1 MSGALELND
10 GESKVSGQANPSNA
24 PTTFAGTQDGEF
36 VSGMPAHVLAQFL
49 GLAYVERLPEP
60 SPPRTPIR
68 GDFDRIAGSWG
79 RQFLTIPIS
88 ADDQYVTVA
97 TADPLNTQA
106 IDQLRLCYDKPLKII
121 VTTPDE
127 ITRAI
132 NAIRTS
138 LMSDRS
144 SALSNSGN
152 KEEGGEDFHYQLKI
166 DVTDSDDED
175 APIIRYVNAII
186 FKASSERASDVHIE
200 PYEEKLKVRFR
211 VDGVLYDV
219 ATEEKAFQAS
229 IISRVKVMAG
239 LNIAEKRLPQDG
251 RIGLKI
257 AGKEVDIRVSTVP
270 TQFGERIVMR
280 LLDKTGAVLQL
291 DHLGVTGRTL
301 ENLKKLVAKP
311 NGIVLVTG
319 PTGSGKTTTL
329 YACLTYINK
338 PDLNILTVEDPI
350 EYQLEGVGQMQVNP
364 KIDFTFANGLR
375 AILRQDPDVVMVGEI
390 RDTETAEIAIQAS
403 LTGHLVLSTLH
414 TNDSAGA
421 VTRLI
426 DMGVEPF
433 LVSSSLL
440 AVLAQRLVRRLC
452 PHCKASYEIT
462 EEELRELNLNPE
474 EYRGRTV
481 YRPGRTDCTPCQSSG
496 YTGRL
501 GIHELLLI
509 DDEVRSHILQR
520 LDSNSIR
527 SAAIKRGFQSLRM
540 DGGLK
545 VIMGQTS
552 VEEILLASH
561 DDFA

>member
-1 MSGALELND
+1 
-10 GESKVSGQANPSNA
+10 
-24 PTTFAGTQDGEF
+24 
-36 VSGMPAHVLAQFL
+36 
-49 GLAYVERLPEP
+49 
-60 SPPRTPIR
+60 
-68 GDFDRIAGSWG
+68 
-79 RQFLTIPIS
+79 
-88 ADDQYVTVA
+88 
-97 TADPLNTQA
+97 
-106 IDQLRLCYDKPLKII
+106 
-121 VTTPDE
+121 
-127 ITRAI
+127 
-132 NAIRTS
+132 
-138 LMSDRS
+138 MSDRTSNLSDS
-144 SALSNSGN
+144 SSKDDPDDLSS
-152 KEEGGEDFHYQLKI
+152 QLKI
-166 DVTDSDDED
+166 DVTDSDDDD

-200 PYEEKLKVRFR
+200 SFEDKLKVRFR

-219 ATEEKAFQAS
+219 ASEEKSFQAA
-229 IISRVKVMAG
+229 IISRIKVMAG

-280 LLDKTGAVLQL
+280 LLDKTGAVLDLEQL
-291 DHLGVTGRTL
+291 GIEPRNLSM
-301 ENLKKLVAKP
+301 LKKLLDKP

-350 EYQLEGVGQMQVNP
+350 EYQLDGIGQMQVNS
-364 KIDFTFANGLR
+364 KIDFTFASGLR

-390 RDTETAEIAIQAS
+390 RDAETAEIAIQAS

-421 VTRLI
+421 VSRLI

-440 AVLAQRLVRRLC
+440 AVVAQRLVRRLC
-452 PHCKASYEIT
+452 KHCRVPYEISDA
-462 EEELRELNLNPE
+462 ELRELSLNPATVQT
-474 EYRGRTV
+474 RTA
-481 YRPGRTDCTPCQSSG
+481 YKAGQTDCPHCQGSG

-501 GIHELLLI
+501 GIHELLII
-509 DDEVRSHILQR
+509 DDEVRSQILQR
-520 LDSNSIR
+520 LDSNSIKN
-527 SAAIKRGFQSLRM
+527 SAIKRGFATLRA

-545 VIMGQTS
+545 VLAGVTT
-552 VEEILLASH
+552 VEEVLLASH
-561 DDFA
+561 DDVI

>member
-1 MSGALELND
+1 MS
-10 GESKVSGQANPSNA
+10 STP
-24 PTTFAGTQDGEF
+24 P
-36 VSGMPAHVLAQFL
+36 PATAATIPGSSIIGSQGRVMAQLL
-49 GLAYVERLPEP
+49 GLQYTERLPEP
-60 SPPRTPIR
+60 APPRDPAR

-79 RQFLTIPIS
+79 RQFLTVPIGGNEKS
-88 ADDQYVTVA
+88 VLVA
-97 TADPLNTQA
+97 TADPLNVEA
-106 IDQLRLCYDKPLKII
+106 IEQLRICYERPIQVI
-121 VTTPDE
+121 VSSPEE
-127 ITRAI
+127 ITKAI
-132 NAIRTS
+132 NSIRTS

-144 SALSNSGN
+144 SNLSNSNN
-152 KEEGGEDFHYQLKI
+152 KDDPEDLTNQLKI
-166 DVTDSDDED
+166 DVTDSGDDD

-200 PYEEKLKVRFR
+200 SFEEKLKVRFR

-219 ATEEKAFQAS
+219 ATEEKTFQPA
-229 IISRVKVMAG
+229 IISRIKVMAG

-270 TQFGERIVMR
+270 TQFGERIVLR
-280 LLDKTGAVLQL
+280 LLDKTGSVLDLDQL
-291 DHLGVTGRTL
+291 GIEKLNL
-301 ENLKKLVAKP
+301 EKLKRLLNKP

-329 YACLTYINK
+329 YSCLTSINK

-350 EYQLEGVGQMQVNP
+350 EYQLDGIGQMQVSP
-364 KIDFTFANGLR
+364 KINFTFANGLR

-421 VTRLI
+421 ISRLL

-440 AVLAQRLVRRLC
+440 AVVAQRLVRRLC
-452 PHCKASYEIT
+452 KHCRVPYEISDA
-462 EEELRELNLNPE
+462 ELRELSLNPAAIKV
-474 EYRGRTV
+474 RQAF
-481 YRPGRTDCTPCQSSG
+481 RPGSDSCPHCLGSG
-496 YTGRL
+496 YSGRL
-501 GIHELLLI
+501 GIHEVLII
-509 DDEVRSHILQR
+509 DDEVRSNILQR
-520 LDSNSIR
+520 ADSNTIKN
-527 SAAIKRGFQSLRM
+527 AAIRRGFATLRA

-545 VIMGQTS
+545 VLAGVTS
-552 VEEILLASH
+552 VEEVLLASH
-561 DDFA
+561 DDVV

>member
-1 MSGALELND
+1 M
-10 GESKVSGQANPSNA
+10 
-24 PTTFAGTQDGEF
+24 
-36 VSGMPAHVLAQFL
+36 AQLL
-49 GLAYVERLPEP
+49 GLQYTERLPEP
-60 SPPRTPIR
+60 APPRDPAR

-79 RQFLTIPIS
+79 RQFLTVPIGGNEKS
-88 ADDQYVTVA
+88 VLVA
-97 TADPLNTQA
+97 TADPLNVEA
-106 IDQLRLCYDKPLKII
+106 IEQLRICYERPIQVI
-121 VTTPDE
+121 VSSPEE
-127 ITRAI
+127 ITKAI
-132 NAIRTS
+132 NSIRTS

-144 SALSNSGN
+144 SNLSNSNN
-152 KEEGGEDFHYQLKI
+152 KDDPEDLTNQLKI
-166 DVTDSDDED
+166 DVTDSGDDD

-200 PYEEKLKVRFR
+200 SFEEKLKVRFR

-219 ATEEKAFQAS
+219 ATEEKTFQPA
-229 IISRVKVMAG
+229 IISRIKVMAG

-270 TQFGERIVMR
+270 TQFGERIVLR
-280 LLDKTGAVLQL
+280 LLDKTGSVLDLDQL
-291 DHLGVTGRTL
+291 GIEKLNL
-301 ENLKKLVAKP
+301 EKLKRLLNKP

-329 YACLTYINK
+329 YSCLTSINK

-350 EYQLEGVGQMQVNP
+350 EYQLDGIGQMQVSP
-364 KIDFTFANGLR
+364 KINFTFANGLR

-421 VTRLI
+421 ISRLL

-440 AVLAQRLVRRLC
+440 AVVAQRLVRRLC
-452 PHCKASYEIT
+452 KHCRVPYEISDA
-462 EEELRELNLNPE
+462 ELRELSLNPAAIKV
-474 EYRGRTV
+474 RQAF
-481 YRPGRTDCTPCQSSG
+481 RPGSDSCPHCLGSG
-496 YTGRL
+496 YSGRL
-501 GIHELLLI
+501 GIHEVLII
-509 DDEVRSHILQR
+509 DDEVRSNILQR
-520 LDSNSIR
+520 SDSNTIKN
-527 SAAIKRGFQSLRM
+527 AAIRRGFATLRA

-545 VIMGQTS
+545 VLAGVTS
-552 VEEILLASH
+552 VEEVLLASH
-561 DDFA
+561 DDVV